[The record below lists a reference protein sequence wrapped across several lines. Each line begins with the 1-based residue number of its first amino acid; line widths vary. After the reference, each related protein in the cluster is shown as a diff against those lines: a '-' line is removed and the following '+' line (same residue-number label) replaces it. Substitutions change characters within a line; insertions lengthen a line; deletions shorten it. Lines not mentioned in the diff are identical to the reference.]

1 MVGTKGCRSKKVP
14 LSQEPWGQ
22 SPFMGQK
29 DEEGLSEI
37 EEEGEKGEETWR
49 KGGSAGPHAA
59 EMSGSVRE
67 WEQGSRSVG

>member
-1 MVGTKGCRSKKVP
+1 
-14 LSQEPWGQ
+14 
-22 SPFMGQK
+22 MGQK